1 VNLACTLCRRRL
13 PTSPHVCEPC
23 RASLT
28 RTLATIPSLHA
39 DALTRAA
46 TSTSADSDPGAND
59 PVSQAFPAGPVRPTV
74 YSSRTTG
81 GSVESAAPIDLDL
94 VTVVASN
101 PLAPLDQWVTTWWH
115 DGDQHADTI
124 TWLTRHLDRACD
136 ERTDIPAFAT
146 DLNAV
151 ARQLRAAAQDGRQ
164 LLGHCPTEDCDRPLY
179 AELRDQDVTCPGCST
194 TWPRRHWL
202 WLADTLRTAA

>member
-1 VNLACTLCRRRL
+1 L
-13 PTSPHVCEPC
+13 PAPSAADGSPPAH
-23 RASLT
+23 
-28 RTLATIPSLHA
+28 
-39 DALTRAA
+39 
-46 TSTSADSDPGAND
+46 TSAN
-59 PVSQAFPAGPVRPTV
+59 PAGPASPAPSPPFPASTPTP
-74 YSSRTTG
+74 SPEPPPAPARTATRAPTTQ
-81 GSVESAAPIDLDL
+81 SARRSPPAPSGPPIDLDL